1 MPHTIESPGIYPE
14 SLGQIAEL
22 ALAKKAET
30 VVGIDVRGL
39 TSIADYFL
47 ICSADTEPQ
56 IKAIVDSIRRGTPH
70 KPWHLEG
77 YENSAWVLLDYI
89 DVVVHVFKTEERE
102 YYGLEKLWA
111 DAPLIPFEDEAPE
124 TTPE

>member
-1 MPHTIESPGIYPE
+1 MSNSTDSPNSIPE
-14 SLGQIAEL
+14 LLTQIAEL
-22 ALAKKAET
+22 ALTKKAET

-39 TSIADYFL
+39 TGITDFFL

-89 DVVVHVFKTEERE
+89 DVVVHVFKTEERC

-111 DAPLIPFEDEAPE
+111 DAPTIPFEDETPK
-124 TTPE
+124 TTTE

>member
-77 YENSAWVLLDYI
+77 YENSA
-89 DVVVHVFKTEERE
+89 
-102 YYGLEKLWA
+102 
-111 DAPLIPFEDEAPE
+111 
-124 TTPE
+124 